1 MKKII
6 MIFLSFSLFSFGMSY
21 EKFKKLTLKNAKV
34 LQSQAL
40 SIKTTQ
46 EQNNILLRSQNPTLS
61 LEASRFDPNPK
72 QLDSSINYAA
82 SLTQQIR
89 MPNYYG
95 GLEDKAS
102 AQLQLQSAYV
112 TDGRAGYIR
121 ALEKFYTEYVYQTK
135 LLALL
140 QDEYTL
146 SKKVTNIV
154 KQRYNSG
161 SENKVAYLQAKT
173 DTIALKT
180 QMYTT
185 RQAKKTLYYQLLAIA
200 GLTQNVSLSK
210 QFIYSVSSVKQHK
223 SNINT
228 KQQILTA
235 KQKLLQS
242 QVRMNDSTINN
253 FELYGGMED
262 EPDQS
267 ILRVGINIPF
277 PVFNQKSE
285 EKQLAKL
292 QSEQLKLD
300 KEQLDIDL
308 YTQEKMLKS
317 SIQELSAQYHALRS
331 LRTEQK
337 SLYVLLQEGY
347 RIAKGS
353 IFVMMSA
360 KNKLIQ
366 TQKTLLQ
373 TQKMINTQ
381 KIELHY
387 LQGNYND

>member
-40 SIKTTQ
+40 TMKTTQ
-46 EQNNILLRSQNPTLS
+46 EQNNILLRAQNPTLS
-61 LEASRFDPNPK
+61 LEASRFDPK
-72 QLDSSINYAA
+72 QSGSSFNYSAFI
-82 SLTQQIR
+82 TQQIR
-89 MPNYYG
+89 IPNYYG

-102 AQLQLQSAYV
+102 AQLQLQNAYV

-121 ALEKFYTEYVYQTK
+121 ALEKFYTEYVYQSK

-146 SKKVTNIV
+146 SKKVTDIV
-154 KQRYNSG
+154 KQRYDSG
-161 SENKVAYLQAKT
+161 SENKVSYLQAKT

-185 RQAKKTLYYQLLAIA
+185 RQAMKTLYYQLLAIA
-200 GLTQNVSLSK
+200 GLKNNVSLSK
-210 QFIYSVSSVKQHK
+210 QFIYSVSKEKYSK

-228 KQQILTA
+228 KQQILAA

-253 FELYGGMED
+253 FQLYGGMED

-277 PVFNQKSE
+277 PIFNRKSE

-292 QSEQLKLD
+292 QAEQLKLD

-308 YTQEKMLKS
+308 YSQEKMFKA
-317 SIQELSAQYHALRS
+317 SIQELSAQYYALRS

-337 SLYVLLQEGY
+337 ALYALLQEGY
-347 RIAKGS
+347 RIAQGS

-387 LQGNYND
+387 LQGHYND